1 MKTVADTQQSSWEV
15 NVISQQGQAVV
26 TLRNEGLSYREK
38 LSKSLWCLDGKHS
51 PSSQEKLM
59 SLEASYYD
67 P

>member
-26 TLRNEGLSYREK
+26 TLRNERLSYREI
-38 LSKSLWCLDGKHS
+38 LSKSLRCLDGKNS
-51 PSSQEKLM
+51 PSSHKKSM

-67 P
+67 S